1 MKPAND
7 GSPKKAAKSRR
18 PYARPRLET
27 YGALRSLTRSASAA
41 VHPEN
46 NPGQGHRFSNFP

>member
-46 NPGQGHRFSNFP
+46 NPGQAHRFSNFP